1 MCEEARK
8 VAQLALLQTV
18 DLLVLGLKQLGV
30 LLLIQLEELAI
41 SLSNVSVVAQVSS
54 VLHAALNHHVA
65 KLDFL
70 PWTDL
75 HFEQLMAALFEV
87 DSRHDYQVDRLAQLH
102 QVSLGEVLHLLQT
115 VKQLKTYVLP
125 VDSHCAL
132 CSGNLL
138 VFGVFHH
145 LVEVGE
151 VLAEDFLLDLVPL
164 GFFLS
169 KTWIK
174 FEHVEVGF
182 LDEFVVKADIMGDLV
197 RLLDQVKLGHNSWVV
212 FEVLLSHLE

>member
-1 MCEEARK
+1 VCEEARK
-8 VAQLALLQTV
+8 VAQLTLLQTV

-54 VLHAALNHHVA
+54 VLHAALNNHVA
-65 KLDFL
+65 QLDFL

-87 DSRHDYQVDRLAQLH
+87 DSRHDYQVDCLAQLH

-125 VDSHCAL
+125 IDSHCAL
-132 CSGNLL
+132 CSGSRLF
-138 VFGVFHH
+138 FGVFHH
-145 LVEVGE
+145 LIEVGE
-151 VLAEDFLLDLVPL
+151 VLAEDLLLDLVPL

-169 KTWIK
+169 ETWIE
-174 FEHVEVGF
+174 FEHVEVGL

-197 RLLDQVKLGHNSWVV
+197 RLLDQVKLGHNSWIV